1 MLYFISKRL
10 DQLQCLL
17 DNLKTETSEVK
28 ENIKNNII
36 KSKLDIKNL
45 EKNFET
51 EKDNLLLYNKY
62 NNQIINI
69 RKHFSV
75 SHQLSETI
83 ITLT

>member
-1 MLYFISKRL
+1 MYFISKRL

-17 DNLKTETSEVK
+17 DNSKTETTSEVK
-28 ENIKNNII
+28 ESIKNNII
-36 KSKLDIKNL
+36 KFKLDIKNL

-69 RKHFSV
+69 RKQFSV
-75 SHQLSETI
+75 SYRLSETI
-83 ITLT
+83 ITST